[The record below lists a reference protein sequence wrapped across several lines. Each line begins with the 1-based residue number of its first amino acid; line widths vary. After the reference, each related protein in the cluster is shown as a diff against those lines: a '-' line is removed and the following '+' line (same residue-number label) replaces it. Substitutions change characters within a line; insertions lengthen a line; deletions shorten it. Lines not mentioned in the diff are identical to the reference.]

1 MKENKKL
8 KIKLKTTIT
17 LIVILLIFIAVFAV
31 LISKKEQKS
40 GGIIFGN
47 ELGEQELD
55 LSMKFLKLENN
66 KKNMIFSPLS
76 IKYALKILNEGSV
89 GNTKVQIENVLGKQN
104 VTKYSNT
111 SQVMSLAN
119 GVYIRDT
126 FYKEVKED
134 YQWANPD
141 YLDCEDCGEW
151 LNWLQSEAE

>member
-47 ELGEQELD
+47 ELVEQELD

-66 KKNMIFSPLS
+66 KKI
-76 IKYALKILNEGSV
+76 
-89 GNTKVQIENVLGKQN
+89 
-104 VTKYSNT
+104 
-111 SQVMSLAN
+111 
-119 GVYIRDT
+119 
-126 FYKEVKED
+126 
-134 YQWANPD
+134 
-141 YLDCEDCGEW
+141 
-151 LNWLQSEAE
+151 